1 MQKHLLKCTKM
12 KNIAEGY
19 NWRIFQDKILGIWS
33 YYILED
39 SSKAVQKQGVWYDVK
54 ITNYYFKTL
63 KQIKSSMKLESVS
76 NEIKHK
82 QI

>member
-1 MQKHLLKCTKM
+1 M
-12 KNIAEGY
+12 KNVYDGKQY
-19 NWRIFQDKILGIWS
+19 RIFKDTILGYP

-39 SSKAVQKQGVWYDVK
+39 STKAVQKMGVWYDVK

-63 KQIKSSMKLESVS
+63 KQVKKLMK
-76 NEIKHK
+76 EINHK

>member
-1 MQKHLLKCTKM
+1 M
-12 KNIAEGY
+12 KNVFEGNKY
-19 NWRIFQDKILGIWS
+19 RIFRDTILGYP

>member
-1 MQKHLLKCTKM
+1 M
-12 KNIAEGY
+12 KNVY
-19 NWRIFQDKILGIWS
+19 NGKQYRIFKDTILGYT

-54 ITNYYFKTL
+54 ISNHYFKTL
-63 KQIKSSMKLESVS
+63 KQVKKLVK
-76 NEIKHK
+76 EINHK

>member
-1 MQKHLLKCTKM
+1 M

-54 ITNYYFKTL
+54 ITNYYFKTF
-63 KQIKSSMKLESVS
+63 KQVKKLGD
-76 NEIKHK
+76 NLTN
-82 QI
+82 QIEHQQI

>member
-1 MQKHLLKCTKM
+1 MM
-12 KNIAEGY
+12 KNVYDGKQY
-19 NWRIFQDKILGIWS
+19 RIFKDTILGYP

-39 SSKAVQKQGVWYDVK
+39 STKAVQKMGVWYDVK

-63 KQIKSSMKLESVS
+63 KQVKKLMK
-76 NEIKHK
+76 EINHK

>member
-1 MQKHLLKCTKM
+1 M
-12 KNIAEGY
+12 KNVY
-19 NWRIFQDKILGIWS
+19 NGKQYRIFKDTILGYP

-54 ITNYYFKTL
+54 ISNHYFKTL
-63 KQIKSSMKLESVS
+63 KQVKKLVK
-76 NEIKHK
+76 EINHK

>member
-1 MQKHLLKCTKM
+1 V
-12 KNIAEGY
+12 KNVY
-19 NWRIFQDKILGIWS
+19 NGKQYRIFKDTILGYP

-54 ITNYYFKTL
+54 ISNHYFKTL
-63 KQIKSSMKLESVS
+63 KQVKKLVK
-76 NEIKHK
+76 EINHK

>member
-1 MQKHLLKCTKM
+1 MM
-12 KNIAEGY
+12 KNVYDGKQY
-19 NWRIFQDKILGIWS
+19 RIFKDTVLGYP

-39 SSKAVQKQGVWYDVK
+39 STKAVQKMGVWYDVK

-63 KQIKSSMKLESVS
+63 KQVKKLMK
-76 NEIKHK
+76 EINHK